1 MWPNAGQEVAT
12 IRDDTTLLLELEFPA
27 ADAANFAVG
36 QNAEVLL
43 DSTFEA
49 ITGSVQSVSGADTLS
64 SGNLLVRTVTIA
76 VRNTGN
82 LTASQ
87 AATATINGVSALSSA
102 RFIYQRE
109 QSVTAQNSG
118 TVSALCVKEGA
129 QVSADTALI
138 QLSGDNL
145 TKQVLNASDNLRS
158 AELSVEDTQKQMDDY
173 TITAP
178 ISGTIISKDVK
189 VGDTVGTSTATA
201 DTMCVIYDMSYLEMT
216 LNVDELDILNIKE
229 GQKATITADAVSGQT
244 FEGVVTSISKAGT
257 TTGGTTTYPV
267 TIRID
272 EMGDLLPGMNATAEI
287 VTESADN
294 VLSVPNAAITRGN
307 YVLVTKDSPSAAN
320 ADDSMTAPDGYVYVK
335 VETGVSDDDYIAITS
350 GLTAEDTVAYDSSY
364 STTTLAGGD
373 VQLVMDGGDMG
384 GGPGGASWRWRPGR
398 WPVMSALIEFD
409 NVCKYY
415 QMGDTTVKAAD
426 HISMKINKGEFVA
439 IVGQSGSGKSTCM
452 NIIGCLD
459 VPTAGTY
466 RLNGRD
472 VGKMNKDELAEIRNE
487 MLGFIFQQYNLL
499 PKLSLL
505 ENVEVPLVYA
515 GVPPAERKRRATA
528 SLERV
533 GLGDKLKN
541 KPNQLSGGQ
550 QQRVS
555 IARALAGNPAV
566 ILADEPT
573 GALDSHTGREVLGM
587 LQELHRQGN
596 TVVLITH
603 DNSIA
608 VQAQRIIRLEDG
620 RVVYDGDAHAPEAV
634 VQPNLVIPDPVKPQ
648 NETKQEGSV

>member
-1 MWPNAGQEVAT
+1 MLFRKKPAEERSPQELEIALQEAEMPQKGLKPFLHKNGKKLVAVLVVLVLLIALFAPKGKKKAVSAETQYTTVSPENRDITNVYSASGTLNAANSYTVKATVKGDVLTADFEVGDVVEKGAVLYTIDSSDVVSGVEKAELNLGQAQRSYDDAVDAQYIRTDIAGTVASFKVRVGDVVNAGQEVAT

-36 QNAEVLL
+36 QSAEVLL

-87 AATATINGVSALSSA
+87 AATATSKGA
-102 RFIYQRE
+102 RFSYQRE
-109 QSVTAQNSG
+109 QSVTAQNGG

-158 AELSVEDTQKQMDDY
+158 AELSVEDTQKQVDDY

-216 LNVDELDILNIKE
+216 LNVDELDILTIKE

-364 STTTLAGGD
+364 STTLAGD
-373 VQLVMDGGDMG
+373 MQLVMDGGDMG
-384 GGPGGASWRWRPGR
+384 GGPGGAPDGGGPG
-398 WPVMSALIEFD
+398 
-409 NVCKYY
+409 
-415 QMGDTTVKAAD
+415 
-426 HISMKINKGEFVA
+426 
-439 IVGQSGSGKSTCM
+439 
-452 NIIGCLD
+452 
-459 VPTAGTY
+459 
-466 RLNGRD
+466 
-472 VGKMNKDELAEIRNE
+472 
-487 MLGFIFQQYNLL
+487 
-499 PKLSLL
+499 
-505 ENVEVPLVYA
+505 
-515 GVPPAERKRRATA
+515 
-528 SLERV
+528 
-533 GLGDKLKN
+533 
-541 KPNQLSGGQ
+541 GGQ
-550 QQRVS
+550 
-555 IARALAGNPAV
+555 
-566 ILADEPT
+566 
-573 GALDSHTGREVLGM
+573 
-587 LQELHRQGN
+587 
-596 TVVLITH
+596 
-603 DNSIA
+603 
-608 VQAQRIIRLEDG
+608 
-620 RVVYDGDAHAPEAV
+620 
-634 VQPNLVIPDPVKPQ
+634 
-648 NETKQEGSV
+648 